1 MKWLLT
7 LGLIALAGI
16 ARADEPW
23 AIELGIDV
31 KSLIASP
38 IIQKLKSS
46 LGKEYDELMSQP
58 MANLGIRI
66 DQVVRLSGGCPAITS
81 VDQIEQSLV
90 VVFELGSAEETS
102 AMVRQLGVK
111 SSFPAGFLP
120 AFPTAVGYKTPNGI
134 GVMAIDGARVA
145 YLPIFQEQTHVK
157 LLSAAMKNHAGVAR
171 TMAAAKSHQYLRI
184 DGTVMNMVK
193 QLPLPPQIDSF
204 KPLLDATE
212 YTWHLSL
219 MDKLA
224 IQLKGQ
230 FVNEKDAEGAKDA
243 VEQLLAL
250 AGVGLNFMKSQ
261 MDKEPESSKELKP
274 FFEMAQTIRKQAK
287 PKLEGTSIVV
297 ATDVALPENT
307 VALLIESV
315 QNARVAAGR
324 AQSQN
329 NMKQMAIAQFNYEST
344 YQHFAANIVSKDN
357 PPKELLSWR
366 VAMLPYLEEE
376 RLHRQF
382 KADEPW
388 DSETNKK
395 LLTKMPKVFVHPN
408 ADPKVTAA
416 GKTYYRAFRC
426 VATADD
432 ASECFLPKKLGDK
445 LRMSRI
451 TDGTSNT
458 IMLVEAAE
466 PVEWTKPDVLDF
478 DPKKPLP
485 KLGGLSKGGFNVA
498 MCDGS
503 VRFVKDTIDPKMLK
517 AMLTRMGGEVVAFD
531 P

>member
-7 LGLIALAGI
+7 LSLMAMTGI

-23 AIELGIDV
+23 SIELGIDG

-38 IIQKLKSS
+38 IIQKLKSQ

-58 MANLGIRI
+58 MATFGFRI
-66 DQVVRLSGGCPAITS
+66 DQVVRLSGGSPSITS
-81 VDQIEQSLV
+81 VDQFEQSV
-90 VVFELGSAEETS
+90 VIVFELGSAEETS
-102 AMVRQLGVK
+102 AAIRKLGFK
-111 SSFPAGFLP
+111 TSIPAGFLP
-120 AFPTAVGYKTPNGI
+120 AYPTVVGYKTPEGNSLF
-134 GVMAIDGARVA
+134 AIDGARIAFVPT
-145 YLPIFQEQTHVK
+145 YQEQTQVK
-157 LLSAAMKNHAGVAR
+157 LLTAAFKNHSAVAQ
-171 TMAAAKSHQYLRI
+171 TMTAAKSHQYLRI
-184 DGTVMNMVK
+184 DGSVMNMVK

-219 MDKLA
+219 TEKLA
-224 IQLKGQ
+224 IQLKGK
-230 FVNEKDAEGAKDA
+230 FVNEKDADGAKDA
-243 VEQLLAL
+243 IEQMLAL

-261 MDKEPESSKELKP
+261 MDTDPMQARELKP
-274 FFEMAQTIRKQAK
+274 YFEMVQTMRRQAK
-287 PKLEGTSIVV
+287 PKLDGTSVV
-297 ATDVALPENT
+297 IATDVALPENT
-307 VALLIESV
+307 AALLIESV
-315 QNARVAAGR
+315 QKAREAAAR
-324 AQSQN
+324 TQSQN
-329 NMKQMAIAQFNYEST
+329 NLKQIALAQFNYEST
-344 YQHFAANIVSKDN
+344 YQHFANNMVSKDN

-366 VAMLPYLEEE
+366 VAMLPYIEEE
-376 RLHRQF
+376 GLNRQF

-388 DSETNKK
+388 DSVTNKK
-395 LLTKMPKVFVHPN
+395 LLTKMPKVFAHPN

-426 VATADD
+426 VATADG
-432 ASECFLPKKLGDK
+432 ASECFLPKKLGEK
-445 LRMSRI
+445 LKITTI

-458 IMLVEAAE
+458 IMFVEAAE
-466 PVEWTKPDVLDF
+466 PVEWTKPDVLEF
-478 DPKKPLP
+478 DPTKPLP

-503 VRFVKDTIDPKMLK
+503 VRFIKDTIDEKTLK